1 MIETLQ
7 SDLKAQQEAREDF
20 FAEVK
25 VLRKKL
31 AFKET
36 EFSKLQTK
44 VQELSK
50 NLQDQQNESKVM
62 STKLVQAQAQAQAQG
77 QRNNAQVSGSAVK
90 PGYRGPLG
98 NPKTNTGVDDT
109 WLARVKED
117 LYADLSGLIIVNAK
131 KEKNLNVFKCVQT
144 GTNGCTLLSHDL
156 ILIYTN

>member
-7 SDLKAQQEAREDF
+7 SDLEAQQKAQEDF
-20 FAEVK
+20 SAEAK
-25 VLRKKL
+25 VLKKKL
-31 AFKET
+31 TLKE
-36 EFSKLQTK
+36 TK

-50 NLQDQQNESKVM
+50 NLQDQQNENKVM
-62 STKLVQAQAQAQAQG
+62 STKLVQAQAQTRAQV

-117 LYADLSGLIIVNAK
+117 LYADLSGLIIINAK
-131 KEKNLNVFKCVQT
+131 KEKNQNVFKCVQT